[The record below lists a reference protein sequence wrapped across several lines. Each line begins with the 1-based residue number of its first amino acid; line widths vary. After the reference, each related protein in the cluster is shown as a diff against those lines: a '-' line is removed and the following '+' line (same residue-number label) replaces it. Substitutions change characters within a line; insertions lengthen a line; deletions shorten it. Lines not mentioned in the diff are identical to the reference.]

1 MVGDPTELDD
11 LSGVT
16 EHPGWARIKG
26 RLAHEWGPAG
36 HRYIGKLEAM
46 ANTPDPTAAGRDM
59 QLVIMVRREI
69 EGFFA
74 GIEGRVS
81 QLQAMKTSKPNP
93 SRRGTL

>member
-1 MVGDPTELDD
+1 MTDVTELDD

-26 RLAHEWGPAG
+26 RLAQEWGPAG
-36 HRYIGKLEAM
+36 QRYIGKLEAM
-46 ANTPDPTAAGRDM
+46 ANATDPTAAGRDM

-74 GIEGRVS
+74 SIEGRVS
-81 QLQAMKTSKPNP
+81 QLQAMKTAKPNP